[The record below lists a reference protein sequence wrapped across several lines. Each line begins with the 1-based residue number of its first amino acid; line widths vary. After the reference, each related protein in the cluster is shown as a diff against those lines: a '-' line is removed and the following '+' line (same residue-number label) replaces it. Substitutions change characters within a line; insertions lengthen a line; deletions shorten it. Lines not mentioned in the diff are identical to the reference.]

1 MEVVNWTE
9 VVLSIVG
16 VAVIGILIP
25 LAKNAISEY
34 RSKLTNEQLETLDY
48 WTAKLCQVA
57 EIIFDGV
64 SQGKDKKEWVI
75 DQLLEYGIIGEED
88 RELVDKFID
97 AICNELTTANLINQK
112 KIEG

>member
-9 VVLSIVG
+9 VVLSVVG

-48 WTAKLCQVA
+48 WTAKFCQVA

-88 RELVDKFID
+88 RELMDKFID
-97 AICNELTTANLINQK
+97 AICNELTSANLINQK